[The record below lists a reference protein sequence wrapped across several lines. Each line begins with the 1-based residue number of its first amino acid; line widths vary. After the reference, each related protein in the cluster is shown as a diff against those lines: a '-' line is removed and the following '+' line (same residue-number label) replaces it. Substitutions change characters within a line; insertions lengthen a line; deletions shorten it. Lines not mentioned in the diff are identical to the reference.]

1 MEDSLYNKI
10 SCGKKPH
17 LLDSGIGC
25 SRTLDVFN
33 TATGENANLKVKKF
47 YERESAR
54 QNHSI
59 PTNKKL
65 IVTMKEIYIENL
77 LSLFV
82 TYAQMLCDDD
92 ADGMAV
98 RRNFEA
104 INTTKQI

>member
-1 MEDSLYNKI
+1 
-10 SCGKKPH
+10 
-17 LLDSGIGC
+17 
-25 SRTLDVFN
+25 
-33 TATGENANLKVKKF
+33 
-47 YERESAR
+47 
-54 QNHSI
+54 
-59 PTNKKL
+59 
-65 IVTMKEIYIENL
+65 MKEIYIENL

>member
-59 PTNKKL
+59 STNKEL

-77 LSLFV
+77 QSLFV
-82 TYAQMLCDDD
+82 TYAKMLCDDD

-98 RRNFEA
+98 RRNFET
-104 INTTKQI
+104 INTTTQI